1 MTNGERI
8 DGGEGQRQRFVTNR
22 VLIVLAVAAILVGNL
37 PAASQYVPA
46 SPMMQTLSDLFFAQ
60 WRIVL
65 RNAIL
70 L

>member
-1 MTNGERI
+1 MTNGEKAEASARKK
-8 DGGEGQRQRFVTNR
+8 RQFMINR
-22 VLIVLAVAAILVGNL
+22 TLIVLAIAAILVGNL
-37 PAASQYVPA
+37 PAVSQYVPA

>member
-1 MTNGERI
+1 MTNRERA
-8 DGGEGQRQRFVTNR
+8 EGNSKQRRWFVINR
-22 VLIVLAVAAILVGNL
+22 TLIVLAIAAILVGNL
-37 PAASQYVPA
+37 PAASQYVPP